1 MLIDFHKNF
10 TWDFEVEKKYE
21 NGDTWQ
27 ASDDL
32 KTIERNGSQLKGTHW
47 IFGNKELTS
56 GKVTL

>member
-32 KTIERNGSQLKGTHW
+32 KTIERNGS
-47 IFGNKELTS
+47 
-56 GKVTL
+56 